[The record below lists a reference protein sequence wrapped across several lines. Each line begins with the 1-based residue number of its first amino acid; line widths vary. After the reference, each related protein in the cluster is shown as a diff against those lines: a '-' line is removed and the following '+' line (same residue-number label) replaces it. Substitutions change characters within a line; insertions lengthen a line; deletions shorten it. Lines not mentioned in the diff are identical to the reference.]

1 MKIKNNRI
9 IIEKNSNVPGCIT
22 CRRVSYS
29 VDDIRNLTG
38 ISAEQ
43 LMRIN
48 DPHEILDELN
58 NQSLSER
65 LKYLPEHVIRRGFT
79 VQ

>member
-9 IIEKNSNVPGCIT
+9 IIETNSLMNGCIT

-29 VDDIRNLTG
+29 VDDIRDVAG

-43 LMRIN
+43 IRRIN